1 MKILFFSQYFWPEYF
16 PINHVAQKLSQS
28 KHRVDVLTGK
38 PNYPLGKFFK
48 GYKAYGLENEKWG
61 RINIFRVPISSRG
74 RNSYISLSI
83 NYLSFILSA
92 FLFSPFVLRKR
103 RYDCIIVYGL
113 SPIFQVLPAIFIS
126 RLKKVPIILW
136 VQDLWPE
143 SLEHTGL
150 LKIKFFKKIIEC
162 LVKISYSG
170 VDLILVQ
177 SKAFIKPVSN
187 YSKSKKILYL
197 PNTVDEIF
205 YPNHKNTATT
215 HKVEALSKGFSVL
228 FAGNLGSAQGLGCI
242 LDAAEKLLK
251 HKEIRFVFIG
261 EGRLKEFLTE
271 EKIKRKLT
279 NVYIEGSYPINLMPG
294 ILSQA
299 SSLLVSLTNHPIINL
314 TIPSKL
320 QAYLASGKP
329 IIGCISGEA
338 AKIIKASNSGYI
350 CEPGDSYNLAK
361 IVLDLYST
369 SSQGR
374 KKMGISGQAYFKN
387 NFSSDMVVGQMIK
400 YINSIETK

>member
-28 KHRVDVLTGK
+28 KHKVDVFTGK
-38 PNYPLGKFFK
+38 PNYPFGKFFK
-48 GYKAYGLENEKWG
+48 GYKTYGLENEKWG

-74 RNSYISLSI
+74 QNSYISLSI

-126 RLKKVPIILW
+126 KLKKVPIILW

-150 LKIKFFKKIIEC
+150 LKIKFFRKIIEY
-162 LVKISYSG
+162 LVKLSYSG

-177 SKAFIKPVSN
+177 SKGFIKPVSN

-205 YPNHKNTATT
+205 YPSHKNTATIP
-215 HKVEALSKGFSVL
+215 KVDALSKGFSVL

-251 HKEIRFVFIG
+251 YREIRFVFLG
-261 EGRLKEFLTE
+261 EGRLKEFLRE

-314 TIPSKL
+314 TIPGKL

-338 AKIIKASNSGYI
+338 AKIIKASNSGFI

-369 SSQGR
+369 SSKDR
-374 KKMGISGQAYFKN
+374 KKMGISGQAYFKS
-387 NFSSDMVVGQMIK
+387 NFSSDIVVDQMIK

>member
-28 KHRVDVLTGK
+28 KHKVDIFTGK
-38 PNYPLGKFFK
+38 PNYPFGKFFK

-74 RNSYISLSI
+74 QNSYISLSI

-126 RLKKVPIILW
+126 KLKKVPIILW

-150 LKIKFFKKIIEC
+150 LKIKFFRKIIEY
-162 LVKISYSG
+162 LVKLSYSG

-177 SKAFIKPVSN
+177 SKGFIKPVSN

-205 YPNHKNTATT
+205 YPSHKNTATI
-215 HKVEALSKGFSVL
+215 HKVDALSKGFSVL

-251 HKEIRFVFIG
+251 YREIRFVFIG
-261 EGRLKEFLTE
+261 EGRLKEFLRE

-314 TIPSKL
+314 TIPGKL

-338 AKIIKASNSGYI
+338 AKIIKASNSGFI
-350 CEPGDSYNLAK
+350 CEPGDSDNLAR

-369 SSQGR
+369 SSKDR
-374 KKMGISGQAYFKN
+374 KKMGISGQAYFKS
-387 NFSSDMVVGQMIK
+387 NFSSDIVVDQMIK